1 MLKFDPDK
9 TFFTG
14 DPHFGHKNIIKYA
27 GRPFELTP
35 EGVKK
40 HDDTLIHRW
49 NQKVPEDADVIV
61 LGDFAF
67 PPRKKPKVFLADILD
82 QLNGR
87 PWLVEGNHDH
97 KAVRQVFAANN
108 RLLPRVLEVKVGD
121 RVITLNHF
129 AQRVWPKSHFG
140 SWHLYGHSHAELVP
154 DPQNPFSF
162 DVGVDAQSL
171 YPLSFEEVEEA
182 MWQVHLDVMEMPIPE
197 GESFGGGLLQREL
210 YGQTE
215 EGWIKAHEG
224 QSQPYETTE

>member
-1 MLKFDPDK
+1 
-9 TFFTG
+9 
-14 DPHFGHKNIIKYA
+14 
-27 GRPFELTP
+27 
-35 EGVKK
+35 
-40 HDDTLIHRW
+40 
-49 NQKVPEDADVIV
+49 VPEDADVIV